1 MKKIIWMYSGM
12 LIVLIVILY
21 LSLTLGSIPMTI
33 SDFVKGIF
41 GQRDGQIGVIFDLRL
56 PRVLIALFA
65 GAALGLAGALLQ
77 AAIKNPLADPGI
89 IGMTTAAMIGNIV
102 VINFL
107 PHLFFYAPIFAFAGG
122 IIAFLILYTV
132 TKKYQMS
139 PIYVLLVGIALN
151 AMFTAIIKVSGV
163 TAIHFTESTGLSMKT
178 WDDANGLMLF
188 SGVGIVI
195 ALFVGSWCNVLGL
208 SEKTIRSIGF
218 PLMRVRWTVLFISIY
233 LASVATAI
241 VGSIAFIGLL
251 VPHISRLLVGSDY
264 RFLLPFSAL
273 FGAALLLVADTIG
286 RTIIPPYEITASV
299 IMALIGGPFLILLIR
314 KFGAIYGH

>member
-89 IGMTTAAMIGNIV
+89 IGITTAAMLGNIV

-122 IIAFLILYTV
+122 IIAFLILYIV

-151 AMFTAIIKVSGV
+151 AIFTAIIKVSGV

-188 SGVGIVI
+188 SGVGIII
-195 ALFVGSWCNVLGL
+195 ALFVGGWCNVLGL

-218 PLMRVRWTVLFISIY
+218 PLMRVRWVVLFISIY

-241 VGSIAFIGLL
+241 VGSIAFISLL

>member
-21 LSLTLGSIPMTI
+21 LSLTLGSIPVTI

-89 IGMTTAAMIGNIV
+89 IGITTAAMLGNIV

-107 PHLFFYAPIFAFAGG
+107 PHLFFYTPIFAFAGG
-122 IIAFLILYTV
+122 IIAFLILYIV

-151 AMFTAIIKVSGV
+151 AIFTAIIKVSGV

-188 SGVGIVI
+188 SGVGIII
-195 ALFVGSWCNVLGL
+195 ALFVGGWCNVLGL

-218 PLMRVRWTVLFISIY
+218 PLMRVRWVVLFISIY

>member
-77 AAIKNPLADPGI
+77 ATIKNPLADPGI
-89 IGMTTAAMIGNIV
+89 IGITTAAMIGNIV

>member
-89 IGMTTAAMIGNIV
+89 IGITTAAMIGNIV

-218 PLMRVRWTVLFISIY
+218 PLMRVRWTILFISIY

>member
-89 IGMTTAAMIGNIV
+89 IGITTAAMIGNIV

-188 SGVGIVI
+188 SGVGIII
-195 ALFVGSWCNVLGL
+195 ALLVGGWCNVLGL

-218 PLMRVRWTVLFISIY
+218 PLMRVRWVVLFISIY

-264 RFLLPFSAL
+264 RFLLPFSTL

>member
-89 IGMTTAAMIGNIV
+89 IGITTAAMLGNIV

-122 IIAFLILYTV
+122 IIAFLILYIV
-132 TKKYQMS
+132 TEKYQMS

-151 AMFTAIIKVSGV
+151 AIFTAIIKVSGV

-188 SGVGIVI
+188 SGVGIII
-195 ALFVGSWCNVLGL
+195 ALFVGGWCNVLGL

-218 PLMRVRWTVLFISIY
+218 PLMRVRWVVLFISIY

>member
-21 LSLTLGSIPMTI
+21 LSLTLGSISMTI

-89 IGMTTAAMIGNIV
+89 IGITTAAMIGNIV

>member
-89 IGMTTAAMIGNIV
+89 IGITTAAMIGNIV

-122 IIAFLILYTV
+122 IIAFLMLYTV

-218 PLMRVRWTVLFISIY
+218 PLMRVRWVVLFISIY

-264 RFLLPFSAL
+264 RFLLPFSTL

>member
-56 PRVLIALFA
+56 PRVLIALFV

-89 IGMTTAAMIGNIV
+89 IGITTAAMIGNIV

-122 IIAFLILYTV
+122 ITAFLILYTV

>member
-89 IGMTTAAMIGNIV
+89 IGITTAAMLGNIV

-122 IIAFLILYTV
+122 IIAFLILYIV

-151 AMFTAIIKVSGV
+151 AIFTAIIKVSGV

-188 SGVGIVI
+188 SGVGIII
-195 ALFVGSWCNVLGL
+195 ALFVGGWCNVLGL

-218 PLMRVRWTVLFISIY
+218 PLMRVRWVVLFISIY

-264 RFLLPFSAL
+264 RFLLPFSTL

>member
-89 IGMTTAAMIGNIV
+89 IGITTAAMIGNIV

-218 PLMRVRWTVLFISIY
+218 PLMRVRWVVLFISIY

>member
-89 IGMTTAAMIGNIV
+89 IGITTAAMIGNIV

-273 FGAALLLVADTIG
+273 FGATLLLVADTIG
-286 RTIIPPYEITASV
+286 RTIIPPYEITTSV
-299 IMALIGGPFLILLIR
+299 IMALVGGPFLILLIR

>member
-89 IGMTTAAMIGNIV
+89 IGITTAAMIGNIV

>member
-77 AAIKNPLADPGI
+77 ATIKNPLADPGI
-89 IGMTTAAMIGNIV
+89 IGITTAATIGNIV

>member
-89 IGMTTAAMIGNIV
+89 IGITTAAMIGNIV

-188 SGVGIVI
+188 SGVGIII
-195 ALFVGSWCNVLGL
+195 ALFVGGWCNVLGL

-218 PLMRVRWTVLFISIY
+218 PLMRVRWVVLFISIY

-264 RFLLPFSAL
+264 RFLLPFSTL

>member
-89 IGMTTAAMIGNIV
+89 IGITTAAMIGNIV

-107 PHLFFYAPIFAFAGG
+107 PHLFFYAPIIAFAGG

>member
-89 IGMTTAAMIGNIV
+89 IGITTAAMLGNIV

-122 IIAFLILYTV
+122 IIAFLILYIV

-151 AMFTAIIKVSGV
+151 AIFTAIIKVSGM

-188 SGVGIVI
+188 SGVGIII
-195 ALFVGSWCNVLGL
+195 ALFVGGWCNVLGL

-218 PLMRVRWTVLFISIY
+218 PLMRVRWVVLFISIY

>member
-89 IGMTTAAMIGNIV
+89 IGITTAAMLGNIV

-122 IIAFLILYTV
+122 IIAFLILYIV

-151 AMFTAIIKVSGV
+151 AIFTAIIKVSGV

-188 SGVGIVI
+188 SGVGIII
-195 ALFVGSWCNVLGL
+195 ALFVGGWCNVLGL

-218 PLMRVRWTVLFISIY
+218 PLMRVRWVVLFISIY

>member
-12 LIVLIVILY
+12 LIVLIIILY

-89 IGMTTAAMIGNIV
+89 IGITTAAMIGNIV

>member
-89 IGMTTAAMIGNIV
+89 IGITTAAMIGNIV

-264 RFLLPFSAL
+264 RFLLPFSTL

>member
-89 IGMTTAAMIGNIV
+89 IGITTAAMIGNIV

-122 IIAFLILYTV
+122 IIAFLMLYTV

-264 RFLLPFSAL
+264 RFLLPFSTL

>member
-89 IGMTTAAMIGNIV
+89 IGITTAAMIGNIV

-299 IMALIGGPFLILLIR
+299 IMALTGGPFLILLIR

>member
-89 IGMTTAAMIGNIV
+89 IGITTAAMIGNIV

-107 PHLFFYAPIFAFAGG
+107 PHLFFYAQIFAFAGG

>member
-89 IGMTTAAMIGNIV
+89 IGITTAAMIGNIV

-188 SGVGIVI
+188 SGVGIII

-218 PLMRVRWTVLFISIY
+218 PLMRVRWVVLFISIY

>member
-56 PRVLIALFA
+56 PRVLIALFV

-89 IGMTTAAMIGNIV
+89 IGIMTAAMIGNII

>member
-89 IGMTTAAMIGNIV
+89 IGITTAAMIGNIV

-122 IIAFLILYTV
+122 IIAFLMLYTV

>member
-89 IGMTTAAMIGNIV
+89 IGITTAAMIGNIV

-107 PHLFFYAPIFAFAGG
+107 PYLFFYAPIFAFAGG

-151 AMFTAIIKVSGV
+151 AIFTAIIKVSGV

-188 SGVGIVI
+188 SGVGIIIV
-195 ALFVGSWCNVLGL
+195 LFVGGWCNVLGL

-218 PLMRVRWTVLFISIY
+218 PLMRVRWVVLFISIY

>member
-33 SDFVKGIF
+33 SDFVKRIF

-89 IGMTTAAMIGNIV
+89 IGITTAAMIGNIV

>member
-77 AAIKNPLADPGI
+77 AAIKNPLTDPGI
-89 IGMTTAAMIGNIV
+89 IGITTAAMLGNIV

-122 IIAFLILYTV
+122 IIAFLILYIV
-132 TKKYQMS
+132 TEKYQMS

-151 AMFTAIIKVSGV
+151 AIFTAIIKVSGV

-188 SGVGIVI
+188 SGVGIII
-195 ALFVGSWCNVLGL
+195 ALFVGGWCNVLGL

-218 PLMRVRWTVLFISIY
+218 PLMRVRWVVLFISIY

>member
-77 AAIKNPLADPGI
+77 AAIKNPLTDPGI
-89 IGMTTAAMIGNIV
+89 IGITTAAMLGNIV

-122 IIAFLILYTV
+122 IIAFLILYIV

-151 AMFTAIIKVSGV
+151 AIFTAIIKVSGV

-188 SGVGIVI
+188 SGVGIII
-195 ALFVGSWCNVLGL
+195 ALFVGGWCNVLGL

-218 PLMRVRWTVLFISIY
+218 PLMRVRWVVLFISIY

-241 VGSIAFIGLL
+241 VGSIAFISLL

>member
-77 AAIKNPLADPGI
+77 AAIKNPLTDPGI
-89 IGMTTAAMIGNIV
+89 IGITTAAMLGNIV

-122 IIAFLILYTV
+122 IIAFLILYIV

-151 AMFTAIIKVSGV
+151 AIFTAIIKVSGV

-188 SGVGIVI
+188 SGVGIII
-195 ALFVGSWCNVLGL
+195 ALFVGGWCNVLGL

-218 PLMRVRWTVLFISIY
+218 PLMRVRWVVLFISIY

>member
-56 PRVLIALFA
+56 PRVLIALFV

-89 IGMTTAAMIGNIV
+89 IGITTAAMIGNIV

-188 SGVGIVI
+188 SGVGIII
-195 ALFVGSWCNVLGL
+195 ALFVGGWCNVLGL

-218 PLMRVRWTVLFISIY
+218 PLMRVRWVVLFISIY

-286 RTIIPPYEITASV
+286 RTIIPPYEITSSV

>member
-65 GAALGLAGALLQ
+65 GVALGLAGALLQ

-89 IGMTTAAMIGNIV
+89 IGITTAAMIGNIV